1 MQYWQIL
8 IIIVAAVVFF
18 YLATSLITCFLMNY
32 KLFSVRGRDP
42 NNNCFPKFD
51 DFDTLNREEYTTT
64 FLRAPIRGY
73 IYTNKNYQDDYKGFI
88 ILSHGLWG
96 THIQYLLDIEF
107 LTSLGYKVLA
117 FDNYGV
123 GISGGSSQISLANAS
138 FVLDTVINDVEINN
152 INDNLDIHLYGH
164 SMGGYAISYV
174 LKKHHEIKKAI
185 IRSSPISASKAGA
198 DLLIKEKRFL
208 GTLIYPTVSFSTN
221 AILGRKNNPNAI
233 KSIKKNNDTSIL
245 LLHAKNDSIVPF
257 KHSVAL
263 YFLKKKKDNVE
274 TFITDYGKHNSIV
287 KECCFDTYTKLK
299 EHYKLLLKTG
309 TEQDLNEFALYLKE
323 NKRKL
328 YFLDEDITSKIK
340 EFLNSADN

>member
-8 IIIVAAVVFF
+8 IIIIAAAVFF
-18 YLATSLITCFLMNY
+18 YLATSLVTCFLMNN
-32 KLFSVRGRDP
+32 KLFSVRGNDP
-42 NNNCFPKFD
+42 NNNCYPKFD
-51 DFDTLNREEYTTT
+51 DFDSLNREEYTTI

-73 IYTNKNYQDDYKGFI
+73 IYTNKNYQGDYKGFI

-96 THIQYLLDIEF
+96 THIQYLMDIEF

-123 GISGGSSQISLANAS
+123 GISGGNSQISLANAS
-138 FVLDTVINDVEINN
+138 FVLDTVINDVEKNN
-152 INDNLDIHLYGH
+152 INNNLDIYLYGH
-164 SMGGYAISYV
+164 SMGGYAVSCI
-174 LKKHHEIKKAI
+174 LKRHREIKKAI

-198 DLLIKEKRFL
+198 DLLLKKKKFL
-208 GTLIYPTVSFSTN
+208 GSLIYPTVSFSTN

-245 LLHAKNDSIVPF
+245 LIHAKNDSIVPF

-263 YFLKKKKDNVE
+263 YFFKKKKDNVDVY
-274 TFITDYGKHNSIV
+274 ITDKGKHNSIV
-287 KECCFDTYTKLK
+287 KEECFETYSKLK
-299 EHYKLLLKTG
+299 DHYKLLLKTG

-323 NKRKL
+323 NKKKL
-328 YFLDEDITSKIK
+328 YSLDENTTSKIK
-340 EFLNSADN
+340 DFLNSNND